1 MRSQL
6 SFIATRGSAPVMF
19 GSKSK
24 VMQRPT
30 LDSFGKSYRGLD
42 KPTCHPKMA
51 QLHADVSSAAAE
63 IFAASVAL
71 NEFLH
76 LAYVT
81 DEMGFDFPRPILLQV
96 DNSTAIHF
104 SKGSTRRSKLRHIDA
119 RQEWVCAL
127 RDEGIVKLVKV
138 DTKENLADLNSKFL
152 DVPTFE
158 KLRGRIMVARAIPE
172 LRPGT

>member
-1 MRSQL
+1 
-6 SFIATRGSAPVMF
+6 
-19 GSKSK
+19 
-24 VMQRPT
+24 
-30 LDSFGKSYRGLD
+30 
-42 KPTCHPKMA
+42 
-51 QLHADVSSAAAE
+51 
-63 IFAASVAL
+63 
-71 NEFLH
+71 
-76 LAYVT
+76 
-81 DEMGFDFPRPILLQV
+81 MGFDFPRPILLQV

-127 RDEGIVKLVKV
+127 RDEKIAKLIKV

-172 LRPGT
+172 LRSAAKAA